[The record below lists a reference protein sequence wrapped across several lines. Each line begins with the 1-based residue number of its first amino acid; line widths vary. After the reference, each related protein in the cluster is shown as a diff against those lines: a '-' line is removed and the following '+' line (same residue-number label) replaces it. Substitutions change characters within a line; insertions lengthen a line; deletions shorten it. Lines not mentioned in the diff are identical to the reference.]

1 MASKEIAIPKP
12 GTDLVPDGWAESTI
26 VPWLAEQDETE
37 SLETAA
43 AQLAGLE
50 AAYKTLGSDTLEL
63 VKARRYLEVRWGELL
78 PSEQGRRSDL
88 QLPRQGEEVRL
99 NDEQRAH
106 FRKLAENKLRVV
118 DIIRDATDDE
128 ALSRAAL
135 LRAMNGAHVGK
146 NAGDNEWY
154 TPAAYI
160 ESAVAVMGGIDVDPA
175 SSEAANEVVGAR
187 VFWTMHDNGLSKPWA
202 GRVWM
207 NPPYESGLVDKFCAR
222 LASFY
227 RAGDVKEAIVLVN
240 NATETGWFNALA
252 ECASAMCF
260 PKGRVKFWAPGKES
274 APLQGQAIVYM
285 GLNRDTFREEFS
297 RFGFTV
303 QL

>member
-12 GTDLVPDGWAESTI
+12 GADLVPDGWASSVI
-26 VPWLAEQDETE
+26 VPWLEQQQSSD

-50 AAYKTLGSDTLEL
+50 AAYRTLGSDTLEL

-78 PSEQGRRSDL
+78 PAEQGRRSDL

-106 FRKLAENKLRVV
+106 FRKLADNKLRVI

-128 ALSRAAL
+128 HLSRAAL
-135 LRAMNGAHVGK
+135 LRAMAGAHVGK

-154 TPAAYI
+154 TPADYI
-160 ESAVAVMGGIDVDPA
+160 EAAVAVMGGIDVDPA
-175 SSEAANEVVGAR
+175 SSEAANEIVGAK
-187 VFWTMHDNGLSKPWA
+187 VFWTMHDNGLARPWA

-222 LASFY
+222 LSSLY
-227 RAGDVKEAIVLVN
+227 IAGDVKEACVLVN
-240 NATETGWFNALA
+240 NATETGWFHALA
-252 ECASAMCF
+252 NRASAMCF
-260 PKGRVKFWAPGKES
+260 PKGRVKFWHADKES
-274 APLQGQAIVYM
+274 APLQGQAVVYL